1 MHYLFQICCVCCL
14 LYKIL
19 ETFRGTMCF
28 LLFSIEKKID
38 NISGLGT
45 VASMAYVTW
54 NKNQNYT
61 VKKSS
66 LLSVCNAARAKAVGY
81 NKFE

>member
-54 NKNQNYT
+54 NKN
-61 VKKSS
+61 
-66 LLSVCNAARAKAVGY
+66 
-81 NKFE
+81 